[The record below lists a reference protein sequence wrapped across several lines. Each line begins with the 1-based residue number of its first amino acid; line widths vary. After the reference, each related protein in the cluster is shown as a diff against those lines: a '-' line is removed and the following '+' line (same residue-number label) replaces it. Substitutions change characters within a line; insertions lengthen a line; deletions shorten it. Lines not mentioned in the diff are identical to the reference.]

1 MVRDDLSD
9 RLIHL
14 TRGTSTEAGQNRE
27 EAIKNLESILDDSTL
42 KGGDGFIKGKYVCTC
57 FSEVP
62 VSKLPYI
69 LAHPTTHHFK
79 YEPYGVMVDKRWL
92 FQLGGRPVIYGPE
105 DDYNALP
112 EDMKYR
118 HVRFHLDKPGDVDF
132 TWEREWRLRTDALTL
147 DPAKV
152 TVILPDRSAR
162 DAFANK
168 FKDKW
173 HYLVLSDLGVPIPA
187 LLDGKK

>member
-14 TRGTSTEAGQNRE
+14 TRGTGTEASKNRE
-27 EAIKNLESILDDSTL
+27 DAVKNLESILDSSTL

-69 LAHPTTHHFK
+69 LAHATTHHFK

-92 FQLGGRPVIYGPE
+92 FQRGGRPVIYGPE

-118 HVRFHLDKPGDVDF
+118 HVRFHLDEPGDVDF

-168 FKDKW
+168 FKDTW